1 MLRQVISLNIK
12 RWVFPF
18 LIFLLAII
26 LSMQV
31 LAQTQEKTLAGKTF
45 VIDSGHGGMDDGA
58 QRYGVK
64 EDDINLAIAKE
75 VSRQLVAQGAD
86 VLMTRDG
93 DYDLS
98 DADDANHK
106 QEDLKRRVAIIN
118 CGMADYFISIH
129 LNAYT
134 SSNVQGAQVF
144 YQEDH
149 CESEAIAKQI
159 QEQLEVKTDSKMSA
173 KIGNY
178 YILEKPSIPGVLVEC
193 GFLSNEQE
201 REQLQ
206 DEAYQKLLAS
216 AIVEGFIAYVK
227 ENP

>member
-1 MLRQVISLNIK
+1 MLRQVISLSIK

-18 LIFLLAII
+18 LIFVLAII

-31 LAQTQEKTLAGKTF
+31 LAQTQGETLAGKTF

-75 VSRQLVAQGAD
+75 VSKQLVAQGAD

-98 DADDANHK
+98 DTDDANHK

-149 CESEAIAKQI
+149 RESEVIAKQI
-159 QEQLEVKTDSKMSA
+159 QAQLAAKTDSKMSA

-193 GFLSNEQE
+193 GFLSNEEE
-201 REQLQ
+201 RKQLQ
-206 DEAYQKLLAS
+206 NEAYQKLLAS
-216 AIVEGFIAYVK
+216 AIVEGFISYV
-227 ENP
+227 EGNS

>member
-159 QEQLEVKTDSKMSA
+159 QEQLAVKTDSKMSA